1 MTARP
6 EVPIFVGKHWTFASE
21 MRLGRFCVL
30 RHNEL
35 PACMKLE
42 LYDRAQHWRWEI
54 DLVDEHDVKILHTW
68 GGMGIEALVGQM
80 RVINAVISPG
90 ARCVCVR
97 HADCVKDRSMAMA
110 CINETIKH
118 FRNVSSQ
125 ALSEGQA
132 MIRAIQRREVDV
144 AALMHMTWPASRG
157 A

>member
-21 MRLGRFCVL
+21 MRLGRFYVL

-97 HADCVKDRSMAMA
+97 HADCVKDRSKLLAANFGYGRLTCGVHRDCHLDLALGHA
-110 CINETIKH
+110 CLQDRLPYMFDTLPELH
-118 FRNVSSQ
+118 PR
-125 ALSEGQA
+125 
-132 MIRAIQRREVDV
+132 
-144 AALMHMTWPASRG
+144 
-157 A
+157 

>member
-6 EVPIFVGKHWTFASE
+6 EVPIFVGKHWTFATE
-21 MRLGRFCVL
+21 MRLGRFYVL

-54 DLVDEHDVKILHTW
+54 NLVDDQDVKIDHT
-68 GGMGIEALVGQM
+68 GTRGIEMLVGQM
-80 RVINAVISPG
+80 RVINAVTPC
-90 ARCVCVR
+90 ALCHR
-97 HADCVKDRSMAMA
+97 HTDCVEDRSMAMA
-110 CINETIKH
+110 CINEAIKR
-118 FRNVSSQ
+118 FRSVSSQ

-132 MIRAIQRREVDV
+132 MVRAIQRCKVDV
-144 AALMHMTWPASRG
+144 AALMNMTWPASRD